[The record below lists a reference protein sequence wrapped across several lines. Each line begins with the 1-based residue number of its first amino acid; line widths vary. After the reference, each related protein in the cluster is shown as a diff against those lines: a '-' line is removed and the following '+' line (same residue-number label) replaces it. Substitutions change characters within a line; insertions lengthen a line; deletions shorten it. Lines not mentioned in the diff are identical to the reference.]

1 MKPCRHLALL
11 ALLPLG
17 LLGASCSVLRIDVD
31 VYKGP
36 IANEEQ
42 IQLQELIALAMG
54 AKPLIVNLRDAVEAE
69 ERDWTLVEWR
79 SRGGYLD
86 RRMPAVFGAEGLS
99 FESALAANAN
109 EVLGLYEDRDDDG
122 SSPALKE
129 IEREFA
135 AYQLALEIVNQ
146 RRPEQREREA
156 ELAERVLL
164 HYERRGGAERY
175 AQAREALEGYFAP
188 RTEPP
193 FRAAFSVTHFAQTL
207 GIELRLTDPASGSEF
222 ILPLREAERPL
233 PANALFLALAR
244 PTVWEQIFDGM
255 ELGAAAQ
262 VDRAAFVSAG
272 SLAAQKFLECRRR
285 LRSILRQAATLA
297 ISRLGEAAWDGR
309 ALAEAKGLLQI
320 ATLVAS
326 GDFLVRVLD
335 PGVVLGVEPSAVPS
349 LARLRDI
356 AARGGLFG
364 WMSASFATRNDR
376 AAETGERLAA
386 VLARFQELGGL
397 GETDALRLTAE
408 ALLETDRWLAKSID
422 GIAFGNGGASSR
434 GRTTWLDC
442 RQRDP
447 SLIALRRCW
456 TMYGLAAGP
465 VQMNPKSSGGALPLT
480 TILGERISSLSRG
493 SLGGGRLREGLDRL
507 TAEYLEAAS
516 GGVEAPEQRRTLLA
530 DLVRFGEKLRVL
542 SGFQRLVDD
551 GGQLYIDL
559 LQAVANSLLTQ
570 ADALQRRE
578 HLLDSKDELD
588 AHARDR
594 RAAGERERV
603 ARIVAAPRDGSV
615 PSAANVRASASAR
628 ETLEGL
634 AATLRYDLTGELAR
648 AGESA
653 RSKNLRT
660 ALEFVEEQLTR
671 FVYLRHAA
679 AYLRNA
685 YPAPDLQATPLHMQ
699 SRILGT
705 AWQIPASRR
714 KTAEQLDKQFWQSV
728 NQIRLSGTGSTNYTL
743 IKDDIGN
750 WQVKAYEGDT
760 RQLMQSL
767 ANLARFATQAGL
779 SPAAVAGAAELSV
792 LVDKVRGG
800 KALGEDERKRMKELT
815 AERAGASVQLRRLA
829 DSIEVAIAQGRE
841 LNADLRGALAK
852 TLTGEP
858 DRNALGEI
866 AVAQAPAGPKQ
877 GEALLVDLQREFEAL
892 FRFDRGSL
900 PSDER
905 EEFRVRRLDQ
915 LRRIELELFTLVDDA
930 KDPPES

>member
-1 MKPCRHLALL
+1 
-11 ALLPLG
+11 LG

-135 AYQLALEIVNQ
+135 AYQLAWEIVDQ

-164 HYERRGGAERY
+164 HYERRGGADRY
-175 AQAREALEGYFAP
+175 AQARVALEGYFATSP
-188 RTEPP
+188 EHP
-193 FRAAFSVTHFAQTL
+193 FRAAEDVTHFAQTL
-207 GIELRLTDPASGSEF
+207 GIELRVTDPSSGTEF
-222 ILPLREAERPL
+222 VLPLRGVLQLGEKKRSL

-244 PTVWEQIFDGM
+244 PTVWERIFDEM
-255 ELGAAAQ
+255 ELGPIAQ

-297 ISRLGEAAWDGR
+297 ISRLGEAAWDAR
-309 ALAEAKGLLQI
+309 AIAEAKGLLLV

-335 PGVVLGVEPSAVPS
+335 PNLVLDVEPRTVPS
-349 LARLRDI
+349 LARLRAI
-356 AARGGLFG
+356 AARGALFD
-364 WMSASFATRNDR
+364 WMSGTFATRGDR

-408 ALLETDRWLAKSID
+408 ALLETDRWLAKSVDEIV
-422 GIAFGNGGASSR
+422 FGKRGTGSR
-434 GRTTWLDC
+434 TGTQWLDE
-442 RQRDP
+442 RQAEPD
-447 SLIALRRCW
+447 LIALRRCW
-456 TMYGLAAGP
+456 TMFGLAAGP
-465 VQMNPKSSGGALPLT
+465 VQMIASASGGALPLAT
-480 TILGERISSLSRG
+480 VLGERISRLSRG
-493 SLGGGRLREGLDRL
+493 SLGGGRLRQGLDRL
-507 TAEYLEAAS
+507 TTEYLETANDGDEDRA
-516 GGVEAPEQRRTLLA
+516 QRRTLLA

-578 HLLDSKDELD
+578 HLLDANEEL
-588 AHARDR
+588 AEHERDG

-603 ARIVAAPRDGSV
+603 ARIVAAPSDGSV
-615 PSAANVRASASAR
+615 PSAANVQASASAR

-634 AATLRYDLTGELAR
+634 ASTLRYDLAVELAR

-685 YPAPDLQATPLHMQ
+685 YPAPDLQTTPLHMQ

-705 AWQIPASRR
+705 EWNLPASRR

-800 KALGEDERKRMKELT
+800 KALGEDERQRMKELT
-815 AERAGASVQLRRLA
+815 AERAGASVQQRRLA

-841 LNADLRGALAK
+841 LNADLRGALGK